1 MHLNSICYEG
11 QRSPLYAFFHLHSF
25 LNQPANKSI
34 ELCVYTKYFPLDLKR
49 EQIPIESGFNSHTEL
64 IKKQTT
70 KTISSAVALKSHF
83 LSLFAQFWTETSI
96 WLK

>member
-1 MHLNSICYEG
+1 MPCFYFS
-11 QRSPLYAFFHLHSF
+11 FTFF

-34 ELCVYTKYFPLDLKR
+34 ELCVYTKYFPLDLKP
-49 EQIPIESGFNSHTEL
+49 EQIPIESGFKSHTEL
-64 IKKQTT
+64 IKTQTT

-83 LSLFAQFWTETSI
+83 RSLFAQIWTEAPI